1 MTTVFSAILEI
12 EGHENPEKDARRY
25 LSTIEQIRHSV
36 IDGHSVIDVMVD
48 HQDRECRVKHFRY
61 NYLCKDGCDH
71 KPAPYGV
78 LRYFGLSIVLDG
90 DTDIG
95 NIYKPDPYSE
105 LHLCGKTLPY
115 TGKRY
120 IMPRG
125 ALLRVEEML
134 KEGGERWR

>member
-12 EGHENPEKDARRY
+12 EGDKNPEKDARRY
-25 LSTIEQIRHSV
+25 LSTLEQIRHSI
-36 IDGHSVIDVMVD
+36 IDGHSVIDVIGIYQGTD
-48 HQDRECRVKHFRY
+48 KDNGPCRVKHFRY

-71 KPAPYGV
+71 KPAPYGI

-90 DTDIG
+90 DIDIG

-105 LHLCGKTLPY
+105 LHLCGKALPY

-120 IMPRG
+120 IMPR
-125 ALLRVEEML
+125 AYI
-134 KEGGERWR
+134 K